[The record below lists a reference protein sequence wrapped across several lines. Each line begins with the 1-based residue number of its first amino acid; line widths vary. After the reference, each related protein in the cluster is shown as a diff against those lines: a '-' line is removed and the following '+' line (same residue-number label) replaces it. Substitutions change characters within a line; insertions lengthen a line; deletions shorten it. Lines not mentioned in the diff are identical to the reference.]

1 MSLRLASLQ
10 NSALSLVGAL
20 FFTAVL
26 VAASSPAV
34 PFA

>member
-10 NSALSLVGAL
+10 NSAVSLVGAL

-34 PFA
+34 PLA